1 MTVLHVAQPTGGGVA
16 QVVTDLVRTQ
26 TASGIRTAL
35 LCPPGGP
42 LGGAARAAG
51 AEVRD
56 WVAGREPGGN
66 LPWEAAFVARAVR
79 GLRPDVVH
87 LHSAKAGLAG
97 RLGLRGRVPT
107 VFQPHAWSFE
117 AAEGVTRRAAV
128 RWERLATRW
137 ADRVVCVS
145 EAERDLGLRA
155 GITARWSVIRNGID
169 LGRYPAAGEVDRR
182 QARAALA
189 AVHGLPQRA
198 PLVVCVGRL
207 CRQKGQDLL
216 LAAWRR
222 VLERVPGAR
231 LVLVGDGPERARL
244 EAMADPRHVLFAGH
258 TDDPVPWYTAADLVV
273 QPSRWEG
280 MALAPLEAMAV
291 GRAVLLSDVGGGR
304 ESLAPG
310 QADACL
316 VPAGD
321 VAALGQAM
329 TALLTAPERR
339 RALARAAQAHT
350 RATCGTDTMAAAYAE
365 LYADVRR
372 PCGPAHQHRYGHGLG
387 SVRTAVSRP
396 ASRGRRGPAA
406 TATTAAEER
415 ADEVGPQV
423 PVADGTG
430 AGEHDAAWGI
440 PCSKSL
446 GRGRAGDPAARAAET
461 STRDGAAPA
470 AASAAE
476 GADAR
481 PAGRPAGAPRGPGGP
496 ERLPGKGPGAVFVVA
511 GWSPGTE
518 GPDGAPVPDGAA
530 AAVGAHGVPT
540 AAAEAGPA
548 PGGAPAAGSGE
559 DPQAGDGA
567 PVRDTEPATV
577 AVPPPATDAESGVLA
592 DSPSTASTSASP
604 SAAGANGGGHVHG

>member
-26 TASGIRTAL
+26 TAAGVRTAL

-97 RLGLRGRVPT
+97 RLGVRGRVPT

-128 RWERLATRW
+128 RWERLAARW

-145 EAERDLGLRA
+145 EAERDLGVRA
-155 GITARWSVIRNGID
+155 GVTARWSVIRNGID
-169 LGRYPAAGEVDRR
+169 LARYPAAGEVDRR

-244 EAMADPRHVLFAGH
+244 EATADPRHVLFAGH

-310 QADACL
+310 QADECL

-350 RATCGTDTMAAAYAE
+350 RATRGTDTMAAAYAE
-365 LYADVRR
+365 LYADVRG

-387 SVRTAVSRP
+387 SVRAAAGGS
-396 ASRGRRGPAA
+396 ARRGPAA
-406 TATTAAEER
+406 PATTAAGGGPGDER
-415 ADEVGPQV
+415 VDDVGPQV
-423 PVADGTG
+423 PVADGTAIGERERNG
-430 AGEHDAAWGI
+430 A
-440 PCSKSL
+440 S
-446 GRGRAGDPAARAAET
+446 RAGDPAAGAREA
-461 STRDGAAPA
+461 STRDGRAPVA
-470 AASAAE
+470 GSAAG

-481 PAGRPAGAPRGPGGP
+481 PAGRAGAPRGPGGP

-511 GWSPGTE
+511 GWSPGKD
-518 GPDGAPVPDGAA
+518 GPDGVPVPDGAA
-530 AAVGAHGVPT
+530 GPPVGAHGVLP
-540 AAAEAGPA
+540 AAASEAVPA
-548 PGGAPAAGSGE
+548 PGGALTTGGGE
-559 DPQAGDGA
+559 GPDARDGEA
-567 PVRDTEPATV
+567 VRGTEPTAL
-577 AVPPPATDAESGVLA
+577 AVPPPATDAESGALA
-592 DSPSTASTSASP
+592 DSPSTSASTSASP
-604 SAAGANGGGHVHG
+604 SAAGANGGGHAHG